1 MGNPV
6 APFEPDPSFAA
17 GWFVDEPVA
26 QGALKYASIAVLDLI
41 AGAREAA
48 EESEPDELGPLV
60 IFPATV
66 RGILTP
72 RLIDRIELA
81 IIIVGWKLAQPGTPI
96 PPGCIIEELALE
108 LIRQAAVA
116 GLSLI
121 DAPATAVD
129 ATKGVYEACVNGDIL
144 DFFESRAPA
153 DLALG
158 ASYQVADQIGG
169 TDVRL
174 AAWFKPF
181 FRGQIGCGI
190 HPCFLE
196 LPREATS
203 ADVALS
209 PVQPGPPLAIDRD
222 NEGLFRVSIRTWD
235 DDFLDADDCD
245 LMPDAWLYRVQGANA
260 ERALRKTL
268 ERFPEG
274 AVQHPAFEE
283 EGDVRLDRSDVARI
297 SIDVQRVGLDQEI
310 KPNSSF
316 HLIGDF
322 ESDLAG
328 EFLPK
333 LAGHLVEIFPVALLA
348 VDETSS
354 FFGVTVNAESHEEAE
369 ADFEDAVLDFCSAAG
384 LADSPIRGYSSGQ
397 GTRSA
402 ADLWREIATYRQRW
416 HDR

>member
-1 MGNPV
+1 MRNSV

-48 EESEPDELGPLV
+48 EESELDELGPLV

-81 IIIVGWKLAQPGTPI
+81 TIIVGWKLAQPGTPI
-96 PPGCIIEELALE
+96 PPGCIVEELALE

-116 GLSLI
+116 SLSLI
-121 DAPATAVD
+121 DAPVTAVD
-129 ATKGVYEACVNGDIL
+129 ATKGVYEVCVNGDIL

-158 ASYQVADQIGG
+158 ARYPAADQVGE

-190 HPCFLE
+190 HPCLLE
-196 LPREATS
+196 LTSDATS
-203 ADVALS
+203 AEAVLS
-209 PVQPGPPLAIDRD
+209 PVQPEPPFTIDRD
-222 NEGLFRVSIRTWD
+222 DEGQFRVSVRTWD
-235 DDFLDADDCD
+235 DDFLGADDCD
-245 LMPDAWLYRVQGANA
+245 LMPDAWLYRVQSTDA
-260 ERALRKTL
+260 ERALRKAL

-274 AVQHPAFEE
+274 ADQHPTFDEV
-283 EGDVRLDRSDVARI
+283 EGVRLDRSDVARI
-297 SIDVQRVGLDQEI
+297 SIDIQRVGLDQEI
-310 KPNSSF
+310 KPDSSF

-322 ESDLAG
+322 SADLAA
-328 EFLPK
+328 ELLPK

-369 ADFEDAVLDFCSAAG
+369 ADFEDAVLAFCSVAG
-384 LADSPIRGYSSGQ
+384 LADSPISGFSSGQ

-402 ADLWREIATYRQRW
+402 AELWREIETYRR
-416 HDR
+416 R